1 MFLTEAGV
9 VHYLVE
15 QRFADIADVVGGELR
30 VHGIS
35 RRNLNFRV
43 AAGKRQYLVKQV
55 RKWDEDGRASIER
68 EAAVYWQAK
77 TNPALAPVAALAPEC
92 HAWDPANAILILE
105 YLPAHT
111 DLFDLTDRFD
121 PAIASIAGKA
131 MGCFHRAMRDEK
143 HREQFPAEIPWYVS
157 MHDIDPDDLK
167 DESAGRKELLGAV
180 RKYSQFGTALE
191 RARVEWRAETVIQGD
206 WKLGNCLI
214 PAARDRL
221 RLVDWEFA
229 CWGDPV
235 WDLATLLQSYWNF
248 WVLSPSQY
256 RIEDIQPAL
265 RAVLEGYAQPGVS
278 QKAIRFAGVRMLQT
292 AWECLDKADRMTADA
307 VRLMQASLNILT
319 RPEWAAEQLLG
330 QHLQGMT

>member
-55 RKWDEDGRASIER
+55 RKWDADGRASIER

-92 HAWDPANAILILE
+92 HAWDPGSAILILE

-111 DLFDLTDRFD
+111 DLFDLADRFN
-121 PAIASIAGKA
+121 PAVARLAGKA

-157 MHDIDPDDLK
+157 MQDIHPDDPK
-167 DESAGRKELLGAV
+167 DETLHILDED
-180 RKYSQFGTALE
+180 SQHE
-191 RARVEWRAETVIQGD
+191 ARLDLPLNFQNGSVEG
-206 WKLGNCLI
+206 
-214 PAARDRL
+214 
-221 RLVDWEFA
+221 
-229 CWGDPV
+229 
-235 WDLATLLQSYWNF
+235 
-248 WVLSPSQY
+248 
-256 RIEDIQPAL
+256 
-265 RAVLEGYAQPGVS
+265 PGVDLRTGPAPVKQS
-278 QKAIRFAGVRMLQT
+278 APRHFR
-292 AWECLDKADRMTADA
+292 
-307 VRLMQASLNILT
+307 S
-319 RPEWAAEQLLG
+319 
-330 QHLQGMT
+330 

>member
-1 MFLTEAGV
+1 MYLTAATV
-9 VHYLVE
+9 VHYLLE
-15 QRFADIADVVGGELR
+15 QRFADVADVIAGEFR
-30 VHGIS
+30 VHALS

-55 RKWDEDGRASIER
+55 RKWDSEGRASIEH
-68 EAAVYWQAK
+68 EAAVYWQAQ
-77 TNPALAPVAALAPEC
+77 TNPGLAPVAALAPEC

-111 DLFDLTDRFD
+111 DLFDLADRFD
-121 PAIASIAGKA
+121 PAVARLAGNA

-157 MHDIDPDDLK
+157 MHEIDPEDLK
-167 DESAGRKELLGAV
+167 EESAGRRELLGAV
-180 RKYSQFGTALE
+180 RKYSEFRTALE
-191 RARVEWRAETVIQGD
+191 RAHAEWSAETVIQGD
-206 WKLGNCLI
+206 WKLDNCLI
-214 PAARDRL
+214 PASRDRL

-229 CWGDPV
+229 CWGDPA
-235 WDLATLLQSYWNF
+235 WDLATFLQSYWNF
-248 WVLSPSQY
+248 WVLSPSRY

-265 RAVLEGYAQPGVS
+265 RAALESYAQPDVS

-292 AWECLDKADRMTADA
+292 AWECLGEDKDKADRMTADA

-319 RPEWAAEQLLG
+319 RPEWAAGQLLG
-330 QHLQGMT
+330 TA